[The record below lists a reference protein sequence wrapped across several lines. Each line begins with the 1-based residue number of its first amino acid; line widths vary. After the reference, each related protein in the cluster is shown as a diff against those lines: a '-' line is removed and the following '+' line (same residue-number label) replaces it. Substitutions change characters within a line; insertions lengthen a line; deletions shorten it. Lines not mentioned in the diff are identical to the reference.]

1 MSNRIINVLPPSIY
15 NKISA
20 GEVVEN
26 PASALKEILENSV
39 DAGARRISIEVSN
52 GGFDLISVT
61 DNGSGIYEDDL
72 DALFVKHATS
82 KLSSAEELYSVQTLG
97 FRGEA
102 LSSISSVARVTLTTR
117 HALSDT
123 GIEVTAEEGKIISKK
138 YVSCNVGTKVE
149 VRDLFYNTPARKKF
163 MKAAAREAID
173 VSKYVS
179 RFILTNPNLQVTYRL
194 NDEVVYRSKGEGLA
208 EAIFAVYGAD
218 CLSKCLP
225 ISYQAELLNVSG
237 YVGNPMF
244 TKPNSTYQTLSVN
257 GRYVVDRGIQESV
270 TQAFRPY
277 LMTRQYP
284 FFVIDVSLPFDKVD
298 VNVHPRKTEVR
309 FMEPQYVRGKV
320 YRAVQAALKE
330 FNDKFVTDTLRP
342 SVLDEEEDTVPKDY
356 KVSTFSRTC
365 RT

>member
-123 GIEVTAEEGKIISKK
+123 GIEVTAEEGKII
-138 YVSCNVGTKVE
+138 
-149 VRDLFYNTPARKKF
+149 
-163 MKAAAREAID
+163 
-173 VSKYVS
+173 
-179 RFILTNPNLQVTYRL
+179 
-194 NDEVVYRSKGEGLA
+194 
-208 EAIFAVYGAD
+208 
-218 CLSKCLP
+218 
-225 ISYQAELLNVSG
+225 
-237 YVGNPMF
+237 
-244 TKPNSTYQTLSVN
+244 
-257 GRYVVDRGIQESV
+257 
-270 TQAFRPY
+270 
-277 LMTRQYP
+277 
-284 FFVIDVSLPFDKVD
+284 
-298 VNVHPRKTEVR
+298 
-309 FMEPQYVRGKV
+309 
-320 YRAVQAALKE
+320 
-330 FNDKFVTDTLRP
+330 
-342 SVLDEEEDTVPKDY
+342 
-356 KVSTFSRTC
+356 
-365 RT
+365 